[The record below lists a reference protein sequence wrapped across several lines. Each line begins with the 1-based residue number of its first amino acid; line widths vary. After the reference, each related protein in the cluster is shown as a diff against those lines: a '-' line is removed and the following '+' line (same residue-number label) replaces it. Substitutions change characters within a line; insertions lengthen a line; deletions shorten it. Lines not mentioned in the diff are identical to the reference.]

1 MFFFLT
7 IRRPPRSTRTDTLF
21 PYTTLFRSRRS
32 RRSTVLRGLSLAF
45 PVRLLGARPLELR
58 THRGGDHR
66 LRGDDGG
73 DILRY
78 GRGDRAS
85 PVAAAAG
92 EFCHRHA
99 LRMRDKTLIWR
110 PGTPNSKKNGRA
122 ACRERVLPEV

>member
-1 MFFFLT
+1 MGGRYT
-7 IRRPPRSTRTDTLF
+7 ERVRRNGQYRRSRAWAGIRR
-21 PYTTLFRSRRS
+21 RRY

-92 EFCHRHA
+92 EFFPRQD
-99 LRMRDKTLIWR
+99 RK
-110 PGTPNSKKNGRA
+110 S
-122 ACRERVLPEV
+122 VV

>member
-1 MFFFLT
+1 MRISDWSSDVCSSDL
-7 IRRPPRSTRTDTLF
+7 
-21 PYTTLFRSRRS
+21 
-32 RRSTVLRGLSLAF
+32 STVLRGLSLAF
-45 PVRLLGARPLELR
+45 PVRLLGARPLGLR

-110 PGTPNSKKNGRA
+110 PGTRRSKTRGASRA
-122 ACRERVLPEV
+122 IGANKSGIKARGNKKTR

>member
-1 MFFFLT
+1 MRISDWSSDVCSSDL
-7 IRRPPRSTRTDTLF
+7 
-21 PYTTLFRSRRS
+21 
-32 RRSTVLRGLSLAF
+32 STVLRGLSLAF

-92 EFCHRHA
+92 EFRSEERRVGKECVS
-99 LRMRDKTLIWR
+99 TCR
-110 PGTPNSKKNGRA
+110 PRWSTYH
-122 ACRERVLPEV
+122 

>member
-1 MFFFLT
+1 M
-7 IRRPPRSTRTDTLF
+7 IRRPPRSTLTDTRF
-21 PYTTLFRSRRS
+21 PYTTLFRS
-32 RRSTVLRGLSLAF
+32 
-45 PVRLLGARPLELR
+45 ARPLELR

-99 LRMRDKTLIWR
+99 LRMRDKKLIWR
-110 PGTPNSKKNGRA
+110 PRSEEHTSELQSLMRISYAVFCFKKKTTNR
-122 ACRERVLPEV
+122 

>member
-1 MFFFLT
+1 MRISDWSSDVCSSDL
-7 IRRPPRSTRTDTLF
+7 
-21 PYTTLFRSRRS
+21 
-32 RRSTVLRGLSLAF
+32 STVLRGLSLAF

-58 THRGGDHR
+58 THRGGDNR

-73 DILRY
+73 DSLRY

-99 LRMRDKTLIWR
+99 LRMRDKTIIWP
-110 PGTPNSKKNGRA
+110 PGTRRTKSPRA
-122 ACRERVLPEV
+122 CCALG

>member
-1 MFFFLT
+1 MGGRYT
-7 IRRPPRSTRTDTLF
+7 ERVRRNGQYRRSRAWAGIRR
-21 PYTTLFRSRRS
+21 RRY

-45 PVRLLGARPLELR
+45 PVRLLGARPLEPR

-78 GRGDRAS
+78 GRGDRES

-92 EFCHRHA
+92 KLFHRHA
-99 LRMRDKTLIWR
+99 LLIADITLIWR
-110 PGTPNSKKNGRA
+110 PWTPRIKSRGA
-122 ACRERVLPEV
+122 P